1 MIKYE
6 SKHQMKR
13 KSPYHLKNGF
23 KTPDNYFEDLEA
35 RVMGAVVEENVLPD
49 LKYNHAGFNVPD
61 AYFDNVEI
69 DILARVNSE
78 KEGGKLITL
87 FNTSKYYYAAAVA
100 AVFIGIVST
109 LLFNPV
115 MDELSIDAVEL
126 SALEDYIDEGNIN
139 LNFNE
144 ISAFMA
150 EEGYSFD
157 EFNTSGLSDEEVFNY
172 LNENIEDPNLLLE

>member
-1 MIKYE
+1 
-6 SKHQMKR
+6 MKR
-13 KSPYHLKNGF
+13 KLPYQSKSGF
-23 KTPDNYFEDLEA
+23 RTPEDYFEGFEA
-35 RVMGAVVEENVLPD
+35 RIMGAVVQDNYLTD
-49 LKYNHAGFNVPD
+49 LKNKKAGFIVPD
-61 AYFDNVEI
+61 AYFENLEI
-69 DILARVNSE
+69 DVLARVETSN
-78 KEGGKLITL
+78 EGGKIISF

-115 MDELSIDAVEL
+115 MDELSIDAIEL

-139 LNFNE
+139 LNYNE

-157 EFNTSGLSDEEVFNY
+157 EFNTSGLSDEEVFDY
-172 LNENIEDPNLLLE
+172 LNENIDDPTFLLE